1 MYYIGSNS
9 ADDLTKLRRHILAN
23 FKNLPVAGE
32 YIHRTAFDIAMEY
45 GKDMFLAI
53 EKLGTDRLPVLFA
66 LKGRFDA
73 FASRI
78 PVLPRGLSDR
88 LMQFAGSLFPQHLPP
103 RLLAYRGPL

>member
-1 MYYIGSNS
+1 V
-9 ADDLTKLRRHILAN
+9 K
-23 FKNLPVAGE
+23 
-32 YIHRTAFDIAMEY
+32 Y

-78 PVLPRGLSDR
+78 PVLPRDLSDR
-88 LMQFAGSLFPQHLPP
+88 LHRADLHADARRIDLVEHRLDHLEQNAGAAF
-103 RLLAYRGPL
+103 